1 MTVEQTGPPNGS
13 AEKRQTIVAVDDD
26 PAIRKLLVL
35 ALQKQYAVHTAADAA
50 AARTL
55 LGRLVPDLLV
65 LDLKLGDDDGLSLLA
80 EFRQRSVA
88 PVLIITGHGSEAA
101 AIRALHLRANAYLP
115 KPVLLSTLRAEV
127 ARLLGEGP
135 RPEHLAERAAEI
147 VDSLIA
153 GPVSA
158 ADLAARAAVKPR
170 RLREAFQKRY
180 GCTPMQYL
188 RRRRLETAQRL
199 LVTTEL
205 PVAVIASRTGFQ
217 AVAYF
222 DRAFRREWGLTPG
235 EFRRTHVPDTSSP
248 PETPPTSESA

>member
-1 MTVEQTGPPNGS
+1 MTVERTGRPRDP
-13 AEKRQTIVAVDDD
+13 AEKGQTIIGVDDD
-26 PAIRKLLVL
+26 PAIRKLFVL
-35 ALQKQYAVHTAADAA
+35 ALHKQYAVHAAADAT
-50 AARTL
+50 AARAL
-55 LGRLVPDLLV
+55 LGRLVPDLLI

-115 KPVLLSTLRAEV
+115 KPVSLTTLRVEV

-153 GPVSA
+153 EPVSA
-158 ADLAARAAVKPR
+158 ADLAARSAVKPR

-188 RRRRLETAQRL
+188 RRRRLETARRL
-199 LVTTEL
+199 LVTTDL
-205 PVAVIASRTGFQ
+205 PVALIASRTGFQ

-235 EFRRTHVPDTSSP
+235 EFRRTHVPDAASP
-248 PETPPTSESA
+248 PETPSASESV